1 MTIVPTFEEQ
11 DIRSKL
17 QRENARLNKAVEYQ
31 REELVKA
38 FNRIKSL
45 EDQLAEAKALIGSL
59 QTEIKAYEYE
69 RTTV

>member
-11 DIRSKL
+11 DTRSKL

-38 FNRIKSL
+38 FNKIESL
-45 EDQLAEAKALIGSL
+45 EDQLAAEKAKNGSL